1 MDEELWP
8 EMLIETINVESELE
22 LRFSD
27 YSAVFFHF
35 VSIKDSK
42 EQELANRIK
51 DTKALYMPES
61 YPAPLRGV
69 RCQV

>member
-1 MDEELWP
+1 M
-8 EMLIETINVESELE
+8 VESELE

-27 YSAVFFHF
+27 SSAVFFHI

-51 DTKALYMPES
+51 DTKTLYRPES
-61 YPAPLRGV
+61 YPLRTWEGSGAESKYGG
-69 RCQV
+69 